1 MGKKESEHFFEE
13 LEVNDYPQQAR
24 WKATQKESVS
34 QVQERTECSV
44 ITRGRYVAPGQEH
57 TLEAGERKLYLL
69 IEGKTELAVRQAR
82 REFQRILDE
91 ETLRVGARPQFG
103 RYSVL

>member
-1 MGKKESEHFFEE
+1 VCSALSHCISC
-13 LEVNDYPQQAR
+13 VNFVLYRMIKSFTHHPSLPPSLLS
-24 WKATQKESVS
+24 T
-34 QVQERTECSV
+34 
-44 ITRGRYVAPGQEH
+44 H
-57 TLEAGERKLYLL
+57 THTHIHRYLL
-69 IEGKTELAVRQAR
+69 IEGNSELAVRQAR